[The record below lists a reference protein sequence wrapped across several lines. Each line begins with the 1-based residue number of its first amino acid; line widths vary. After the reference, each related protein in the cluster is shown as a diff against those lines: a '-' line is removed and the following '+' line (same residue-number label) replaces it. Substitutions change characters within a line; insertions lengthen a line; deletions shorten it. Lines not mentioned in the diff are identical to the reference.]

1 MPRLNRFEPGVYLFV
16 ERFSFS
22 KEIRMNLK
30 HLVGQF
36 FRVQFAT
43 KKSVRSPEMPG
54 RRQKK
59 SIFVYLT
66 HHFQKACKE
75 PHISG
80 GCFVASKVIQVF
92 LIEIGRGLLLHTAF
106 WSCWPEVIQRWG
118 QFLDVNVLNDN
129 DEIKIACPS
138 IRILGMNLYRIDAGL
153 EFDQSI
159 GCVSFWDGMG
169 DNFFPGGETSWRDLV
184 VNCAELEV
192 FVELLLIVLIED
204 DPIQYDRNARRA
216 WLTQLCWAMS
226 TKIGSHH
233 AAQLQ
238 TSYFFVSMTWNL
250 QRRSLGCWDR

>member
-106 WSCWPEVIQRWG
+106 
-118 QFLDVNVLNDN
+118 
-129 DEIKIACPS
+129 
-138 IRILGMNLYRIDAGL
+138 
-153 EFDQSI
+153 
-159 GCVSFWDGMG
+159 
-169 DNFFPGGETSWRDLV
+169 
-184 VNCAELEV
+184 
-192 FVELLLIVLIED
+192 
-204 DPIQYDRNARRA
+204 
-216 WLTQLCWAMS
+216 
-226 TKIGSHH
+226 
-233 AAQLQ
+233 
-238 TSYFFVSMTWNL
+238 
-250 QRRSLGCWDR
+250 